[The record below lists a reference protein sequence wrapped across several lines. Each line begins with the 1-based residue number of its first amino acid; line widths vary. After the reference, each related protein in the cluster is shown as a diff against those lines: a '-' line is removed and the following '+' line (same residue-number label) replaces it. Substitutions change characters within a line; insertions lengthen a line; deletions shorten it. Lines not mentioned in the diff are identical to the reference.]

1 MFITHIYIVF
11 TLNSMQENISLVTFS
26 IFFKKSFNA
35 NNIGSAY
42 QNRKKGQ
49 HMNVKM
55 HIF

>member
-11 TLNSMQENISLVTFS
+11 TLNSMQKNISLVTFS
-26 IFFKKSFNA
+26 IFFNA
-35 NNIGSAY
+35 NNTGSAY